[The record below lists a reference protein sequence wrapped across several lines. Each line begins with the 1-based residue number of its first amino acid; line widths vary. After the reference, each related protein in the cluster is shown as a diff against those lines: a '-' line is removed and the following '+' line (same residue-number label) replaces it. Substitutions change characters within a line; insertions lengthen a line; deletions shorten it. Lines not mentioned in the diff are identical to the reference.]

1 MATRILILT
10 PEGTPL
16 FAMDGHHGAAHA
28 QRWIADTQALLREQ
42 GITDTVAVEITPE
55 QGGDA
60 VRREVIGQIHRLRL
74 ETRRRPCGAREI
86 TALNLL
92 ADPQDA
98 DDLMRAAIATPQRV
112 PARLHLVHAPADYA
126 GPRRPI
132 RIPRGRMEPPPGFPA
147 TPQEARL
154 RRRIERRSAQK

>member
-10 PEGTPL
+10 PDGTPL
-16 FAMDGHHGAAHA
+16 FGMDGHHGAAHA
-28 QRWIADTQALLREQ
+28 ARWIADTQALLREQ

-92 ADPQDA
+92 AEPQTP
-98 DDLMRAAIATPQRV
+98 DDVMRAAIATPQRV
-112 PARLHLVHAPADYA
+112 PARLHLVHAPPEFAD
-126 GPRRPI
+126 PRRPI
-132 RIPRGRMEPPPGFPA
+132 RIPRGRMEPDPYTPA
-147 TPQEARL
+147 DPQAARIARKL
-154 RRRIERRSAQK
+154 ARRAAP